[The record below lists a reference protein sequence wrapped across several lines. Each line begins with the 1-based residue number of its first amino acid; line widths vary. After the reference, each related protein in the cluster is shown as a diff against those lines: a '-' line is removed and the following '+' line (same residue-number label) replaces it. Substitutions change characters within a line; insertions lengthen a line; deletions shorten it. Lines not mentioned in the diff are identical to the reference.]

1 MRTYATD
8 SHKAICRL
16 LALAMIVDG
25 RLAPQELKALHHS
38 GLLRRLEIGE
48 DCFDETAGELCQ
60 DLLAAASQE
69 VPARGAV
76 ELAPATIDR
85 LLAEIEGPLL
95 RVLVLQGM
103 LDIVRADQL
112 IDHRERRLL
121 RRATYAWMP
130 APTPC
135 PVEH

>member
-1 MRTYATD
+1 MRTYAPN

-38 GLLRRLEIGE
+38 GLLRRLDVSE
-48 DCFDETAGELCQ
+48 DMFDETAGELCQ
-60 DLLAAASQE
+60 DLLAGAGE
-69 VPARGAV
+69 RGGGEV
-76 ELAPATIDR
+76 ELEPDTIDR
-85 LLAEIEGPLL
+85 VLAEIDGPLL

-103 LDIVRADQL
+103 LDIVRADKV

-121 RRATYAWMP
+121 RRATHAWMP
-130 APTPC
+130 ALEPSG
-135 PVEH
+135 VD